1 MEEAG
6 RKRDHKGDRE
16 AGASTKK
23 KRDPVTEEWKKQ
35 QVAESRRRG
44 KEESERYMANFRA
57 KYPNEDFSDLLAF
70 QARKYR
76 EHWEGVWSIFGSFET
91 TTPIPPMRFTDQPVP
106 SHAGVHDTLQ
116 IFSVKIKETDQSLQW
131 PLQVFGIIAARDPID
146 RNRNIVFNCE
156 RDNCQ
161 ILTQGDPFLKLTGPT
176 RAVVVCDPVYFEVAL
191 KVKGSVESEDKDLS
205 LLAVPLTDYSDI
217 VSTCLVNK
225 VYTSKLS
232 TLELAF
238 GYVVE
243 SVEATISVHM
253 TEGSWPDDFF
263 CDFTAQTSSLEHER
277 VRLLGCEKIP
287 VDDDGMIKLSRF
299 VASVEFEGELKVSV
313 AAFHYDEDLG
323 EVIMIGKDEK
333 VFRPKKAGK
342 SYGRLDVG
350 FCKMD
355 ITVAWSLIS
364 LIPALFA

>member
-1 MEEAG
+1 
-6 RKRDHKGDRE
+6 
-16 AGASTKK
+16 
-23 KRDPVTEEWKKQ
+23 
-35 QVAESRRRG
+35 
-44 KEESERYMANFRA
+44 MANFGA
-57 KYPNEDFSDLLAF
+57 KYPNEDLSDLLAF
-70 QARKYR
+70 EARQYR
-76 EHWEGVWSIFGSFET
+76 EHWEDVWSSLFGSFET

-116 IFSVKIKETDQSLQW
+116 IFSVKIKEKDQSLEW
-131 PLQVFGIIAARDPID
+131 PLQV
-146 RNRNIVFNCE
+146 
-156 RDNCQ
+156 
-161 ILTQGDPFLKLTGPT
+161 PFLKLSGPT

-205 LLAVPLTDYSDI
+205 LLTVPLTGYSDI
-217 VSTCLVNK
+217 LSTCLVNK

-238 GYVVE
+238 GYVVD
-243 SVEATISVHM
+243 SVEATISVHI
-253 TEGSWPDDFF
+253 TEGSWPDDFY
-263 CDFTAQTSSLEHER
+263 CDFTAQTSSLEHET

-287 VDDDGMIKLSRF
+287 IDDDGMIKLSRC

-313 AAFHYDEDLG
+313 AAFQYDENLG
-323 EVIMIGKDEK
+323 KVIIMIGKDEEA
-333 VFRPKKAGK
+333 FRPKKTGK

-364 LIPALFA
+364 LVSALFA

>member
-1 MEEAG
+1 M
-6 RKRDHKGDRE
+6 
-16 AGASTKK
+16 
-23 KRDPVTEEWKKQ
+23 
-35 QVAESRRRG
+35 AESRRRG

-57 KYPNEDFSDLLAF
+57 KYPNEGLSDLLAF
-70 QARKYR
+70 QAREYR
-76 EHWEGVWSIFGSFET
+76 EHWEGVWSSLFGSFET
-91 TTPIPPMRFTDQPVP
+91 TTPIPPMRFTDHQPVP
-106 SHAGVHDTLQ
+106 SHAGVQDTLQ
-116 IFSVKIKETDQSLQW
+116 IFSVRIKETNQSLQW

-146 RNRNIVFNCE
+146 RNRNIIFNCE

-161 ILTQGDPFLKLTGPT
+161 ILTQEDPFLKLTGPT

-217 VSTCLVNK
+217 ISTCLVNK
-225 VYTSKLS
+225 VYTSKLIL
-232 TLELAF
+232 TLF

-243 SVEATISVHM
+243 SVEATISVHI

-263 CDFTAQTSSLEHER
+263 CDFTAQTSSLENET
-277 VRLLGCEKIP
+277 VRLLGCEKIH
-287 VDDDGMIKLSRF
+287 VDDDGTIKLSRF

-313 AAFHYDEDLG
+313 AAFRYDEDLG
-323 EVIMIGKDEK
+323 KVIMIGKDDMG
-333 VFRPKKAGK
+333 FRPNKAGK

-364 LIPALFA
+364 LISALFA